1 MYPFDLLWAPLVAHN
16 PNLEVVITHVSH
28 ICSQHSFELPLRLT
42 GMHRMQFDHVHFDL
56 LSLVIWSC
64 LFWLSVKWN
73 LLKLKNSNGAKV
85 FWPSVFGLRTLRN
98 LWLLLVICWSV
109 LFPPG
114 HYSFPECQSQCWHT
128 KGNGRVDNCFEIC
141 WLKIIFSKLSQPCW
155 NAMLY
160 ENDNDVFAMC
170 TAAPRH
176 PCHTHKTLGTVGIPF
191 LSNLTG
197 FSIRADSRW
206 NSLAISHEL
215 AAYFFL
221 DITAI
226 FTNKMI

>member
-1 MYPFDLLWAPLVAHN
+1 MECTQNALFDDA
-16 PNLEVVITHVSH
+16 
-28 ICSQHSFELPLRLT
+28 
-42 GMHRMQFDHVHFDL
+42 HFDL
-56 LSLVIWSC
+56 LSLVIWSR
-64 LFWLSVKWN
+64 LFWLSVTWN

-85 FWPSVFGLRTLRN
+85 FWHSIIGPPTLRN
-98 LWLLLVICWSV
+98 LWLSLVICWSV

-114 HYSFPECQSQCWHT
+114 HYIFPECQSQCWHT

-155 NAMLY
+155 NVMLY
-160 ENDNDVFAMC
+160 DNDNDVFAMC

-197 FSIRADSRW
+197 FQ
-206 NSLAISHEL
+206 
-215 AAYFFL
+215 
-221 DITAI
+221 
-226 FTNKMI
+226 

>member
-1 MYPFDLLWAPLVAHN
+1 MLKTWICPRNTQIFPVKVLELEPCVYEPLWYMTIGP
-16 PNLEVVITHVSH
+16 P
-28 ICSQHSFELPLRLT
+28 
-42 GMHRMQFDHVHFDL
+42 
-56 LSLVIWSC
+56 
-64 LFWLSVKWN
+64 
-73 LLKLKNSNGAKV
+73 
-85 FWPSVFGLRTLRN
+85 TLRN
-98 LWLLLVICWSV
+98 LWLSLVICWSV

-114 HYSFPECQSQCWHT
+114 HYIFPECQSQCWHT